1 MSYDP
6 PEDNRKFRDKFDF
19 PYDLLSDRDHSATIA
34 YGVAESDAA
43 RSPRKSVLIGPDGK
57 IAVAYDSVTPADHPS
72 QVLDDLDRLK

>member
-19 PYDLLSDRDHSATIA
+19 PYDLLSDEDHSATIA
-34 YGVAESDAA
+34 YGVAEADAA

-57 IAVAYDSVTPADHPS
+57 IAVAYDSVKPADHPG
-72 QVLDDLDRLK
+72 QVLDDLDALK